1 MCPKTEAYRG
11 PCPMSENAQRLD
23 AQHEAAAQREVSEL
37 RRAAHAAADAAERA
51 WHALAVEL
59 DVGPDRTRAFAVY
72 DNLRNA
78 RRLG

>member
-1 MCPKTEAYRG
+1 
-11 PCPMSENAQRLD
+11 MSENTQRLD
-23 AQHEAAAQREVSEL
+23 AQRESAEQHEVSEL

-51 WHALAVEL
+51 WHALAAEL

-72 DNLRNA
+72 ENLRNA